1 MPGRLTRLFSSPHF
15 SKRDDAYWMVFL
27 TYTNCEKGA
36 KTRPDKYGIENY
48 LPLFTI
54 RNEVAKKPCTELQL
68 SNTIFARCDLHQYP
82 GLRKPGNFI
91 YEQPTHPDMHEGE
104 VQVAM
109 ESCWQIERP
118 SELFDVER
126 VKSTVHPG
134 MPCRLTSG
142 PLSGS
147 EGYCDDTQTF
157 FFLPLPEMDTYAKLP
172 LSAKYV
178 VADGHR
184 VLENLI

>member
-36 KTRPDKYGIENY
+36 KTRLDKYGIENY
-48 LPLFTI
+48 LPYMSVHSGNGGKSVLKI
-54 RNEVAKKPCTELQL
+54 QL
-68 SNTIFARCDLHQYP
+68 PSTIFARCDLRLHPSLFDSQ
-82 GLRKPGNFI
+82 NFLFRPPNHACNR
-91 YEQPTHPDMHEGE
+91 QT
-104 VQVAM
+104 QVLQIM
-109 ESCWQIERP
+109 ESCWRVETL
-118 SELFDVER
+118 SEKFNVER

-178 VADGHR
+178 VADEASK
-184 VLENLI
+184 VD